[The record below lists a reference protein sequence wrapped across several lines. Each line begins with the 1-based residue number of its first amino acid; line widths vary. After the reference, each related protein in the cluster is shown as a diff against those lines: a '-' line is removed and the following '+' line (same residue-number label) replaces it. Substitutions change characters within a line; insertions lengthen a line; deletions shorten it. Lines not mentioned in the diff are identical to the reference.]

1 MVKQLK
7 QYDVVLVDFGSNID
21 SEQSGKRP
29 SVVIQN
35 DTGNFFSPTTL
46 VIPLTTSLKHMEQPT
61 HALIAKGHGGSLYYS
76 AKALKECGVGDI
88 YAYATHTENSVLD
101 KDKGTLINLLE
112 DGTVT
117 RLYTTD
123 SLFAGNHEKITV
135 MEVDGLI

>member
-61 HALIAKGHGGSLYYS
+61 HALIAKGHN
-76 AKALKECGVGDI
+76 K
-88 YAYATHTENSVLD
+88 
-101 KDKGTLINLLE
+101 
-112 DGTVT
+112 
-117 RLYTTD
+117 
-123 SLFAGNHEKITV
+123 
-135 MEVDGLI
+135 GLIKDSMLLGECLRQISKERIIKYLGRITNINEIQAVRKVYYANMEGRIE

>member
-46 VIPLTTSLKHMEQPT
+46 VIPLTTSLKHMKQPT
-61 HALIAKGHGGSLYYS
+61 HALIAKGHS
-76 AKALKECGVGDI
+76 K
-88 YAYATHTENSVLD
+88 
-101 KDKGTLINLLE
+101 
-112 DGTVT
+112 
-117 RLYTTD
+117 
-123 SLFAGNHEKITV
+123 
-135 MEVDGLI
+135 GLIKDSMLLGECLRQISKERIIKYLGRITNINEIQAVRKVYYANMEGRIE